1 MKHTN
6 WALFPL
12 FFQLFLISCGG
23 SIDLE
28 KFASSRTGDRKG
40 TPALFYLNEAEFSAK
55 NFRKEFF
62 FERKHIAGKFEPV
75 TPEEI
80 EAELQRYIEE
90 SILLNE
96 AIAKTDL
103 NSAEA
108 QKYLWPFV
116 RKAVISYYLSKE
128 SGEFDVAENSSEVE
142 VSDELI
148 DKFYSQNK
156 ELMKEKNPAEI
167 KKKLKNTAILLKVK
181 ERISLAQEKKKIII
195 GKMRQNNKVR
205 IVQKEVFTEEL
216 YEK

>member
-1 MKHTN
+1 MKMKNIT
-6 WALFPL
+6 WVLFCSIL
-12 FFQLFLISCGG
+12 LSCKG

-28 KFASSRTGDRKG
+28 KFSSARIGERKG
-40 TPALFYLNEAEFSAK
+40 TPALFYLNESEFSAK

-62 FERKHIAGKFEPV
+62 FERKHIARKFEPV
-75 TPEEI
+75 TPPEI

-90 SILLNE
+90 TIILNE
-96 AIAKTDL
+96 AIAKADL

-108 QKYLWPFV
+108 QKYLWPFI

-128 SGEFDVAENSSEVE
+128 SGEFEVAENSNEVE

-148 DKFYSQNK
+148 EQYYSQNK
-156 ELMKEKNPAEI
+156 ELLKEKNPTEL
-167 KKKLKNTAILLKVK
+167 KKKLKNTAILIKIQ
-181 ERISLAQEKKKIII
+181 ERLALSQEKKKIIL

-205 IVQKEVFTEEL
+205 IVQKEVFTKDL

>member
-1 MKHTN
+1 MKQHILITIT
-6 WALFPL
+6 
-12 FFQLFLISCGG
+12 LFLFSCNG

-28 KFASSRTGDRKG
+28 KFTSFRTKDRKG
-40 TPALFYLNEAEFSAK
+40 NPALFYINETEFSAK
-55 NFRKEFF
+55 NFRKEFL

-75 TPEEI
+75 SPAEI

-90 SILLNE
+90 TILLNE
-96 AIAKTDL
+96 AVAKADL

-108 QKYLWPFV
+108 QKYLWPFI

-128 SGEFDVAENSSEVE
+128 SGAFDIAEDSSEVE
-142 VSDELI
+142 ISDELI

-156 ELMKEKNPAEI
+156 ELLKERNSEEI
-167 KKKLKNTAILLKVK
+167 KKKLKNTAILLKIK
-181 ERISLAQEKKKIII
+181 EQLSLSEEKKKIII

-205 IVQKEVFTEEL
+205 IVQKEVFTKEL